1 MKRLPFPAL
10 IFVLVALAS
19 PLHGAERFPRPELPP
34 DHVQPVTSRPMPAE
48 QFYGWIDTAVL
59 VVTLAFAAYL
69 ALRRRSRV
77 AIFAVMLFSLAYFGF
92 YRKGCIC
99 PIGAIQHVAESLGT
113 GSAVSVFALLF
124 FGVPLVFAL
133 FFGRV
138 FCSSVCPLGAIQDV
152 VLLRPIKVPAWLEHG
167 LRLFAYA
174 YLGLAVLFAVTGAG
188 YIICRYDPFVSFFR
202 LSGSMEMFLLGI
214 SFLVICLFV
223 GRAYCRFLCP
233 LGVLLG
239 LASRVSKWRTTIT
252 PDECIKCR
260 LCEDA
265 CPFGAIRKPTGEV
278 ADANRSEGKLR
289 LGLLVL
295 ALPLVIAAG
304 AVLGH
309 AVSDVLA
316 RAHPT
321 VLRAREVRSTGTDTP
336 NYRALHTQ
344 AFLKMGRTIEQLNVD
359 EQNVLAKFEVGAAVL
374 GGFLGLVIGSRLIAL
389 SVRRTRTDYEADRG
403 RCVACGRCF
412 AYCPKEH
419 ARRKELRGEAAP
431 AIIQPANDQAGAT

>member
-1 MKRLPFPAL
+1 MKRPPFPAL
-10 IFVLVALAS
+10 VFVLIMFAS
-19 PLHGAERFPRPELPP
+19 PLLGAERFPRPELPP
-34 DHVQPVTSRPMPAE
+34 DHVQPVTSRPMPPGP
-48 QFYGWIDTAVL
+48 FYGWIDTAVL
-59 VVTLAFAAYL
+59 VVTLALAAHL
-69 ALRRRSRV
+69 ALRRRSRA
-77 AIFAVMLFSLAYFGF
+77 AIFAVMLFSLVYFGF

-99 PIGAIQHVAESLGT
+99 PIGAIQRVAESLGT

-124 FGVPLVFAL
+124 FGVPLIFAL

-152 VLLRPIKVPAWLEHG
+152 VLLRPLKVPAWLEHG

-188 YIICRYDPFVSFFR
+188 YVICRYDPFVSFFR
-202 LSGSMEMFLLGI
+202 LSGGMQMFLLGI
-214 SFLVICLFV
+214 SFLVTCLFV

-239 LASRVSKWRTTIT
+239 LASRVSRWRTTIT

-265 CPFGAIRKPTGEV
+265 CPFGSIRKPTAEPTG
-278 ADANRSEGKLR
+278 ANRTEGKLR

-295 ALPLVIAAG
+295 ALPLVIATG

-309 AVSDVLA
+309 AAGDVLA

-321 VLRAREVRSTGTDTP
+321 VLRAREVRAAGAGTPGDE
-336 NYRALHTQ
+336 ALRTQ
-344 AFLKMGRTIEQLNVD
+344 AFLKTGRTLEQLRAD
-359 EQNVLAKFEVGAAVL
+359 EQNVLAEFGVGTAIL
-374 GGFLGLVIGSRLIAL
+374 GGFLGLVVGGRLVAL

-412 AYCPKEH
+412 AHCPREH
-419 ARRKELRGEAAP
+419 VRRQKLRGEP
-431 AIIQPANDQAGAT
+431 ILIKDQAGKT